1 MINIFAV
8 HVDGFE
14 PALRGMRN
22 PMNSWAKSDSGY
34 WCSKCK
40 DNCQFCGYN
49 GYEKSQYVIGPND
62 RDLATRLI
70 LAGSD
75 HRKFLR
81 QIIVWCDIE
90 APLFWWK
97 EFDTYKVGTVANS
110 CSTMHTLTWNHLERT
125 DFAAGALSEQLL
137 SEIIDELNHRIDEWK
152 SETDRDKKE
161 EIWREI
167 IEMLPS
173 SYMQTRTVMMSYEV
187 LRNIFFARRSHKLR
201 EWKEFCVWIKR
212 SLPHSWMITVEKEEK
227 SDERNDKV

>member
-34 WCSKCK
+34 WCSMCK
-40 DNCQFCGYN
+40 YRQCQTCGYDAHQRN
-49 GYEKSQYVIGPND
+49 QYVVGPND
-62 RDLATRLI
+62 EELAKRLI

-187 LRNIFFARRSHKLR
+187 LRNIYFARRSHKLR
-201 EWKEFCVWIKR
+201 EWREFCTWIKR
-212 SLPHSWMITVEKEEK
+212 SLPKSWMITVEKEEK
-227 SDERNDKV
+227 NDEGNN

>member
-40 DNCQFCGYN
+40 DNCQFCSYDGHQKN
-49 GYEKSQYVIGPND
+49 QYVVGPND
-62 RDLATRLI
+62 KDLATRLI

-81 QIIVWCDIE
+81 QIVVWCDIE

-137 SEIIDELNHRIDEWK
+137 GEVIDELNHRIDEWHLA
-152 SETDRDKKE
+152 TDKDAKE

-167 IEMLPS
+167 VEMLPS
-173 SYMQTRTVMMSYEV
+173 SYMQTRTVMLSYEV

-227 SDERNDKV
+227 NESHD